1 MLFENIYIYIYLK
14 EKNKTIHLKFQ
25 IINKQEIKL
34 KY

>member
-1 MLFENIYIYIYLK
+1 MLFEKIYIFK

-25 IINKQEIKL
+25 IISKQEIKF